1 MQPAEFL
8 HCPSWNWQSRIEW
21 KSEREGENVEK
32 LFTKKYARA
41 IRAIRVT
48 HKKMNDDVEVTM
60 AKAASTGS

>member
-1 MQPAEFL
+1 ME
-8 HCPSWNWQSRIEW
+8 
-21 KSEREGENVEK
+21 ERKRGRK
-32 LFTKKYARA
+32 CGKAFYQKYARA